1 MHYALT
7 FKSDYFDLL
16 LCTSRHTHVSMAFT
30 ILPGLSEML
39 FTKQEKGQENQASQQ
54 KSLSSPKKE
63 PLSSQRV
70 TVLIGTL
77 RIVKWASPAP
87 FACQSP
93 SSRRRRL
100 LQPCCCGNKWPGCAG
115 ASASDITR
123 TQARLWASSLAPQ
136 QHHCSKIS
144 AIPPCWNRDKAQGTG
159 PGRSARHEPWN
170 QKGSR

>member
-1 MHYALT
+1 MIILIPSYAQT
-7 FKSDYFDLL
+7 D
-16 LCTSRHTHVSMAFT
+16 THISTAFT
-30 ILPGLSEML
+30 ALPSFSERL

-93 SSRRRRL
+93 SSRCRTL
-100 LQPCCCGNKWPGCAG
+100 LQPCCCGNKWPGCAW

-123 TQARLWASSLAPQ
+123 TQALRSRLRSTATPFQ
-136 QHHCSKIS
+136 QNLCNSTMVEWGQRHR
-144 AIPPCWNRDKAQGTG
+144 ARAEGTAVG
-159 PGRSARHEPWN
+159 MSHVMKRAAGKHTPG
-170 QKGSR
+170 